1 MALVTKTA
9 VNRPAIGML
18 MLILGSVASVQAA
31 NVPDLTGT
39 YDLATLTPLQRP
51 VAFGNNKYLSREEAE
66 EIRLADQRLEAA
78 DNEASDPNREA
89 PPVGGDG
96 SPGAAGNVG
105 GYNAF
110 WIDNGDAAF
119 AVNGKFRT
127 SIITKPANGRT
138 PEPVSIHI

>member
-9 VNRPAIGML
+9 VNRPAVGML

-89 PPVGGDG
+89 PPVGG
-96 SPGAAGNVG
+96 
-105 GYNAF
+105 
-110 WIDNGDAAF
+110 
-119 AVNGKFRT
+119 
-127 SIITKPANGRT
+127 GRLT
-138 PEPVSIHI
+138 RRGR